1 MFDYQEILNSLP
13 MDQIAA
19 QVGEPQ
25 AEVESAVRNALPALL
40 MGMGANAQDPAGEAS
55 LAAALKDHDPSLL
68 ENGVDLNRIDP
79 NEGAKISHHIFGQ
92 NEDAVMNQ
100 LGGLGGGNA
109 LIQKLIPILAPIVM
123 AWLAGKFMGRDQA
136 QGQPQQAPQ
145 GRSGGGVL
153 GDILGQV
160 LGGGSG
166 QQTAPP
172 PQTQTQQREPQFR
185 APDTSGSGSGAPT
198 MPFPDDT
205 NPQPQTQQTNQ
216 PSGGGLGGGVLGQ
229 ILGDLLGGGRR

>member
-55 LAAALKDHDPSLL
+55 LASALRQHDPSLL
-68 ENGVDLNRIDP
+68 DGGIDLSAIDL
-79 NEGAKISHHIFGQ
+79 EDGRKISHHIFGA

-100 LGGLGGGNA
+100 LGGLGGGGG
-109 LIQKLIPILAPIVM
+109 LIQKLMPILAPIVM
-123 AWLAGKFMGRDQA
+123 AWLAGKLMGTDER
-136 QGQPQQAPQ
+136 QGQPQQAPPQAPQ
-145 GRSGGGVL
+145 GRSGGGIL

-166 QQTAPP
+166 QQAPP
-172 PQTQTQQREPQFR
+172 AQAPQQREPQFR
-185 APDTSGSGSGAPT
+185 APEAPSGDAPS
-198 MPFPDDT
+198 MPFPDA

>member
-1 MFDYQEILNSLP
+1 MFDYQEILNTLP

-55 LAAALKDHDPSLL
+55 LASALRKHDPSLL
-68 ENGVDLNRIDP
+68 DGGVDLSRVDTND
-79 NEGAKISHHIFGQ
+79 GAKISHHIFGS
-92 NEDAVMNQ
+92 NEEAVMNQ

-123 AWLAGKFMGRDQA
+123 AWLAGKLMGQDER
-136 QGQPQQAPQ
+136 QGQPTPQSQ
-145 GRSGGGVL
+145 GRAGGGIL

-160 LGGGSG
+160 LGGGASP
-166 QQTAPP
+166 QQAPP
-172 PQTQTQQREPQFR
+172 PQTPQSEPQFR
-185 APDTSGSGSGAPT
+185 SPQTSSTGGAPT
-198 MPFPDDT
+198 MPFPDSD
-205 NPQPQTQQTNQ
+205 PQPQTQQTNQ

>member
-1 MFDYQEILNSLP
+1 MYDYQEILNSLP
-13 MDQIAA
+13 MEKIAA

-40 MGMGANAQDPAGEAS
+40 MGLGANAQDPAGEAS
-55 LAAALKDHDPSLL
+55 IANALKKHDPSLL
-68 ENGVDLNRIDP
+68 DGGVDLSQIDTSD
-79 NEGAKISHHIFGQ
+79 GAKISHHIFGQ

-100 LGGLGGGNA
+100 LGGLGGGNG
-109 LIQKLIPILAPIVM
+109 LIQKLMPILAPIVM
-123 AWLAGKFMGRDQA
+123 AWLAGKFMGADER
-136 QGQPQQAPQ
+136 QGQPQQSPQ
-145 GRSGGGVL
+145 GRSGGGIL

-166 QQTAPP
+166 QQAPP
-172 PQTQTQQREPQFR
+172 PPAPQQQREPQFR
-185 APDTSGSGSGAPT
+185 APQTSGTGSGAPT

>member
-40 MGMGANAQDPAGEAS
+40 MGMGANAKDPAGEAS

-68 ENGVDLNRIDP
+68 EGGVDLNRIDP

-123 AWLAGKFMGRDQA
+123 AWLAGKFMGRDER

-145 GRSGGGVL
+145 GRSGGVL

-172 PQTQTQQREPQFR
+172 PQAPQQQREPQFR
-185 APDTSGSGSGAPT
+185 APETSGTGSGAPT
-198 MPFPDDT
+198 MPFPEDT